1 MGRVIQI
8 GAIKLRNNVIAAP
21 MAGITDVGFRYLAS
35 KMGAALT
42 ITEMATSRGIIQGHH
57 RTLRMIATHPS
68 ARPYAVQIFGD
79 DPEIMA
85 RAAAIAEDMGADIID
100 LNAACPVKKVIRSGS
115 GAFLLRDLDRLGRM
129 LKEVRK
135 VLTVPLTLK
144 IRSGWDAGSIVAC
157 EVAKMASD
165 EGLAALTLHPRNAA
179 QGFSGSAD
187 WNLIR
192 ETVAISKIPVIA
204 SGDIASP
211 SDALGALDST
221 GCAGVMI
228 GRAAIGNPF
237 IFREVTAALEG
248 KATPPPPTSNEKCAA
263 ALEHLDIMLQWYEHK
278 SAVALWRKHLT
289 WYVRGLPDAA
299 KLRNKI
305 FTMWDVEE
313 LREMTLNVFKSE
325 KAVYSLAGGAV
336 P

>member
-1 MGRVIQI
+1 MGRFIQI
-8 GAIKLRNNVIAAP
+8 GAIKLRNNLIAAP

-42 ITEMATSRGIIQGHH
+42 VTEMATSRGIIQGHH
-57 RTLRMIATHPS
+57 RTLRTITTHPS
-68 ARPYAVQIFGD
+68 VKPYAVQIFGD

-85 RAAAIAEDMGADIID
+85 RAAAIAEDMGADIVD
-100 LNAACPVKKVIRSGS
+100 LNAACPVRKVIRSGS

-157 EVAKMASD
+157 EVAKMAGD
-165 EGLAALTLHPRNAA
+165 EGLDALALHPRTVM
-179 QGFSGSAD
+179 QGFTGRAD

-211 SDALGALDST
+211 GDAVKVINST

-228 GRAAIGNPF
+228 GRAAMGNPF
-237 IFREVTAALEG
+237 IFREVIAALEG
-248 KATPPPPTSNEKCAA
+248 KAMPSPPAASERCAA
-263 ALEHLDIMLQWYEHK
+263 ALEHLDIMLEWFERK

-313 LREMTLNVFKSE
+313 LRELTLNVFKFE
-325 KAVYSLAGGAV
+325 KAVFSLAGGASA
-336 P
+336 